1 MSSKKI
7 TFVSIN
13 READTKRNI
22 LNRPFQ
28 ELDLTVRALTACRI
42 MNIKTIGDLAKLSEG
57 EMLRAPNCGRK
68 TLNELK
74 EVLEGMGLRFG
85 YKVKDNFMV
94 LKIQNTVDNNLLPG
108 KVIEKQDILK
118 FFDEKKYDEYE
129 IVMRQEQGAELYVN

>member
-1 MSSKKI
+1 MSSRKI

>member
-1 MSSKKI
+1 MSNKKI

-13 READTKRNI
+13 READKKREI
-22 LNRPFQ
+22 LNKSID
-28 ELDLTVRALTACRI
+28 ELDLTTRASSICKLD
-42 MNIKTIGDLAKLSEG
+42 NITTIGDLAKLSEG

-68 TLNELK
+68 TLNEFR
-74 EVLEGMGLRFG
+74 EVLEGVGLRFG
-85 YKVKDNFMV
+85 YKVKGNFMV

-129 IVMRQEQGAELYVN
+129 IVMRQEKEAEIYAD

>member
-68 TLNELK
+68 TLNEFR
-74 EVLEGMGLRFG
+74 EVLEGVGLRFG

>member
-1 MSSKKI
+1 MSNKKI

-13 READTKRNI
+13 READTKRII
-22 LNRPFQ
+22 LNKPFE
-28 ELDLTVRALTACRI
+28 ELDLTVRALTTCRL

-57 EMLRAPNCGRK
+57 EILKAPNCGRK

-94 LKIQNTVDNNLLPG
+94 WKIQNTVDNNLLPG

-129 IVMRQEQGAELYVN
+129 IIMRQEKEAEIYAD